1 MHENLKKNL
10 AISIRGSYGRRYVCL
25 RCREQFGGSDASDLE
40 MPKTAKTQARY
51 VKTIEDIAD
60 NVVYYTI
67 GNILI

>member
-1 MHENLKKNL
+1 MLPYPFAAAMADGMYAYAAVNNL
-10 AISIRGSYGRRYVCL
+10 
-25 RCREQFGGSDASDLE
+25 GGSDASVLE

>member
-1 MHENLKKNL
+1 MADGMYAYAAVNNL
-10 AISIRGSYGRRYVCL
+10 
-25 RCREQFGGSDASDLE
+25 GGSDASDLE

>member
-1 MHENLKKNL
+1 MLPYPFAAVVADCMYAYVAANNL
-10 AISIRGSYGRRYVCL
+10 
-25 RCREQFGGSDASDLE
+25 GGSDASDLE

-51 VKTIEDIAD
+51 VKIIEDIAD